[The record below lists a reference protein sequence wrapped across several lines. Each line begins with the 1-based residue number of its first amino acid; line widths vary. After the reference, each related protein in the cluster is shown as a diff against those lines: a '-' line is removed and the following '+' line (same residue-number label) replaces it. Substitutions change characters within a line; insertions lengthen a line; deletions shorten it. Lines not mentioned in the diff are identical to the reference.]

1 MLRNGYTT
9 GSCMTAAAC
18 AAYRALKTAERPA
31 SIELRLPGGGTLAV
45 PVAEVRPGFAAV
57 VKDGGDDPDVTT
69 GHRVEVAVEPF
80 DGVPDPRDYSDGN
93 LVLTA
98 GSGVGVA
105 TRPGLAVPVGKWAI
119 NPGPRRM
126 LRDNLRPER
135 RMRITVSVP
144 DGEALAAETLNP
156 TLGVKGGISILGTSG
171 IVRPYSNAAYAA
183 TVALQFRSLAASG
196 FTVGATATGSRT
208 AAALRRDYPEL
219 APQGVVEIADFI
231 HVAVRAAASAGL
243 EKLIV
248 GCMPGK
254 LFKYACGE
262 KNTHARKNRLLMGRL
277 AELNVPLP
285 AGVDPARFES
295 MGELKA
301 ALAPEAYR
309 AVLEA
314 LKPLALRVLRGWG
327 GALPVELALYNEKG
341 ERL

>member
-1 MLRNGYTT
+1 M
-9 GSCMTAAAC
+9 
-18 AAYRALKTAERPA
+18 
-31 SIELRLPGGGTLAV
+31 
-45 PVAEVRPGFAAV
+45 
-57 VKDGGDDPDVTT
+57 
-69 GHRVEVAVEPF
+69 
-80 DGVPDPRDYSDGN
+80 
-93 LVLTA
+93 LTA

-156 TLGVKGGISILGTSG
+156 ALGVEGGISILGTSG

-254 LFKYACGE
+254 LFKYAWR
-262 KNTHARKNRLLMGRL
+262 RKEHPRPQKPAADGRL

-295 MGELKA
+295 MAELKA

-309 AVLEA
+309 AALEA

>member
-1 MLRNGYTT
+1 
-9 GSCMTAAAC
+9 
-18 AAYRALKTAERPA
+18 
-31 SIELRLPGGGTLAV
+31 
-45 PVAEVRPGFAAV
+45 
-57 VKDGGDDPDVTT
+57 
-69 GHRVEVAVEPF
+69 
-80 DGVPDPRDYSDGN
+80 
-93 LVLTA
+93 
-98 GSGVGVA
+98 
-105 TRPGLAVPVGKWAI
+105 
-119 NPGPRRM
+119 
-126 LRDNLRPER
+126 
-135 RMRITVSVP
+135 MRITVSVP

-156 TLGVKGGISILGTSG
+156 ALGVEGGISILGTSG

-219 APQGVVEIADFI
+219 APQGLVEIADFI

>member
-1 MLRNGYTT
+1 M
-9 GSCMTAAAC
+9 
-18 AAYRALKTAERPA
+18 
-31 SIELRLPGGGTLAV
+31 
-45 PVAEVRPGFAAV
+45 
-57 VKDGGDDPDVTT
+57 
-69 GHRVEVAVEPF
+69 
-80 DGVPDPRDYSDGN
+80 
-93 LVLTA
+93 
-98 GSGVGVA
+98 
-105 TRPGLAVPVGKWAI
+105 
-119 NPGPRRM
+119 
-126 LRDNLRPER
+126 
-135 RMRITVSVP
+135 
-144 DGEALAAETLNP
+144 
-156 TLGVKGGISILGTSG
+156 
-171 IVRPYSNAAYAA
+171 RPYPNAAYAA

-262 KNTHARKNRLLMGRL
+262 KNTHAHKNRLLLGRL

-314 LKPLALRVLRGWG
+314 LKPLALCVLRGWG